1 MSVESAKAFVERI
14 KTDPEFK
21 KRVVEC
27 EGAEA
32 RVALLE
38 SEGHEFAAED
48 FVNSEGEIDDALL
61 EKISGGAAY
70 KHTTS
75 EVVYD
80 VVITIF

>member
-1 MSVESAKAFVERI
+1 MSVESAKAFVERV

-32 RVALLE
+32 RAALLE
-38 SEGHEFAAED
+38 AEGHEFSAKD
-48 FVNSEGEIDDALL
+48 LVNSEGEIDDALL
-61 EKISGGAAY
+61 EKITGGAAY
-70 KHTTS
+70 QHTTS

-80 VVITIF
+80 VVITVF